1 MEPKV
6 TMRDRARFVPP
17 APPAAAVPLQRLDSH
32 YEAATGRVLRVLAP
46 GGYGKSTQ
54 TARWVAG
61 EPRAVGWVDLERVD
75 NDPYVLGPIKQMTW
89 STPQQFVLAKP
100 KFSVQDGRVR
110 IRPVKK

>member
-1 MEPKV
+1 PPPASECGDRGAIRHTVAISSGRGWQLEPKV

-75 NDPYVLGPIKQMTW
+75 NDP
-89 STPQQFVLAKP
+89 
-100 KFSVQDGRVR
+100 
-110 IRPVKK
+110 